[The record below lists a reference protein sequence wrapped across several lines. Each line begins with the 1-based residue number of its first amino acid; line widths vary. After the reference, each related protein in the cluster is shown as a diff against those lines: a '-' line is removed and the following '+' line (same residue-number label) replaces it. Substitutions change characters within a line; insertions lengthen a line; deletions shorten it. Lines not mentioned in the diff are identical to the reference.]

1 MDLIEWSSDG
11 NYVLSAMFKRALVQV
26 WSIEDP
32 EWTCRLTEG
41 LAGLVHARWSPDGR
55 HILTTADFQ
64 LHTTIWSLL
73 NKSIFYVQHTKHPRQ
88 GITFSPDGRYMAVAT
103 RTDCKVRAAARRPRA
118 PPPRHATLPQDG
130 VSVVSCET
138 WEILHE
144 FEVESQDLAALTWS
158 PDGASLVVRDTC
170 LEYLCLVYSPNGQ
183 LQTRYKA
190 YEYAL
195 GLKSHAWAP
204 TGQFLALGSFD
215 QCVRLLT
222 NVAWRPLC
230 EHKHASPVEQR
241 GVVVYREVY
250 VEGDGVEG
258 DTCFRV
264 DSLPA
269 TLPSIRPDPNQPNPR
284 MGVGLMA
291 WSPDSR
297 FLATRN
303 DNMPNVAWVWDT
315 ARLRL
320 ASVVIHKAPVRALQW
335 HPTRDTLAIS
345 TGSARI
351 YFWAPTGASWV
362 DVPAERFIVRTI
374 RWSPGG
380 GALLLCSQDRMCCC
394 YVDGDKG
401 GDAGE
406 GAGAGAVAAKAGAEG
421 GAAGEGGAAT
431 GVASEV

>member
-1 MDLIEWSSDG
+1 M
-11 NYVLSAMFKRALVQV
+11 
-26 WSIEDP
+26 
-32 EWTCRLTEG
+32 
-41 LAGLVHARWSPDGR
+41 
-55 HILTTADFQ
+55 
-64 LHTTIWSLL
+64 
-73 NKSIFYVQHTKHPRQ
+73 
-88 GITFSPDGRYMAVAT
+88 
-103 RTDCKVRAAARRPRA
+103 
-118 PPPRHATLPQDG
+118 
-130 VSVVSCET
+130 SVFSCET

-144 FEVESQDLAALTWS
+144 FEVESRDLAALTWS

-170 LEYLCLVYSPNGQ
+170 LEYMCLVYSPSGQ

-195 GLKSHAWAP
+195 GLKSHAWSP

-230 EHKHASPVEQR
+230 EHQHASPVEQR
-241 GVVVYREVY
+241 GVVAYREVY
-250 VEGDGVEG
+250 AEGDGAEG

-284 MGVGLMA
+284 MGVGLVA

-320 ASVVIHKAPVRALQW
+320 ASVVIHKAPVRVLQW
-335 HPTRDTLAIS
+335 HPARATLAIS
-345 TGSARI
+345 TGSPRI

-380 GALLLCSQDRMCCC
+380 GALLMCSQDRMCCC
-394 YVDGDKG
+394 YVDSEAGADAAEAADPAPVGKRSAEDKP
-401 GDAGE
+401 
-406 GAGAGAVAAKAGAEG
+406 GAGA
-421 GAAGEGGAAT
+421 AAGREGEEAGRAGEA
-431 GVASEV
+431 